1 MITCAEV
8 NNLSPSSFV
17 PNLMN
22 CFKICAEVLVPK
34 SVYPQQLWLRV
45 AFLKNWSVSAPEM
58 LLKIQKSAD
67 VKYEIDKY
75 FDILYVRV
83 CSSFSRLHT
92 SYIHT
97 QNKNSTRA

>member
-1 MITCAEV
+1 
-8 NNLSPSSFV
+8 
-17 PNLMN
+17 
-22 CFKICAEVLVPK
+22 
-34 SVYPQQLWLRV
+34 
-45 AFLKNWSVSAPEM
+45 M

-97 QNKNSTRA
+97 QNKNSTRLESLKFHFRLTSSSLPVMFLEKMIIFKFLMALLKMVMKLDLENFHI